1 MDMLMKY
8 VASLAPPVM
17 IPFVTVIVASVE
29 KKSFDCDCQMCTEVF
44 HMYTSTYNIF
54 TLTFISHVTQP
65 QLS

>member
-29 KKSFDCDCQMCTEVF
+29 KK
-44 HMYTSTYNIF
+44 I
-54 TLTFISHVTQP
+54 L
-65 QLS
+65 